1 MQKPRDR
8 ATEPPATTYYHG
20 TRALAAV
27 CISIDGFRL
36 LPTNLRIYGYG
47 AIGNGIYVTTLL
59 ETAAYF
65 AYEYMV
71 KVRMAPGTRILRLD
85 GQYDRSVIQYLGR
98 EFGKELFSPHFDR
111 AIPKNKHLTRTELIH
126 LANYF
131 WEKGRG
137 FAAWHGPE
145 EQGPM
150 RRYLMKHQYDG
161 VGCTESDMGVVV
173 FNPSQLLIEGVFQV
187 PPSTRGVAASYLADC
202 LTEVDPTRLAMEA
215 AARLCAAIKDAAD
228 TRATLDRGSPG
239 EDRSYVQYNRD
250 TLAGYLHELPRWQN
264 CLRAFCKRHHL
275 PLTQGAIASALE
287 DKSQSQGAAEAG
299 NSRAGGV

>member
-8 ATEPPATTYYHG
+8 TTEPPATTYYHG

-27 CISIDGFRL
+27 CISVDGFRL
-36 LPTNLRIYGYG
+36 LPTNLRHWGYG

-59 ETAAYF
+59 DTAAYF
-65 AYEYMV
+65 AYDYV
-71 KVRMAPGTRILRLD
+71 LKVRMAPGTRILRLD

-98 EFGKELFSPHFDR
+98 EFGKELFTPNFDR
-111 AIPKNKHLTRTELIH
+111 AIPKNKHLTRTELIC

-137 FAAWHGPE
+137 FAAWNGPE

-173 FNPSQLLIEGVFQV
+173 FNPSQLLIEGVFQL
-187 PPSTRGVAASYLADC
+187 PSSTSGVAESYSTKC
-202 LTEVDPTRLAMEA
+202 LTAIDPMRLAMA
-215 AARLCAAIKDAAD
+215 AAESLCTSIKDAASL
-228 TRATLDRGSPG
+228 RETLDRGSPDQ
-239 EDRSYVQYNRD
+239 DRSEVQYNRD
-250 TLAGYLHELPRWQN
+250 MLAGYLHELPRWQN
-264 CLRAFCKRHHL
+264 CLRAFCKCHHL
-275 PLTQGAIASALE
+275 PITQRAIASALKDASVDQE
-287 DKSQSQGAAEAG
+287 G
-299 NSRAGGV
+299 NSQASDV